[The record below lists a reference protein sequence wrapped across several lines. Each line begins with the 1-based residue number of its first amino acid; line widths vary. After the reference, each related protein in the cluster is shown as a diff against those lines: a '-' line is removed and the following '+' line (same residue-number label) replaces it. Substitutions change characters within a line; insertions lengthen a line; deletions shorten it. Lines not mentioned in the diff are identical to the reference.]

1 MQAYEDAIIPC
12 EATLEFVSCRE
23 YCSLQTTLDE
33 IKRFPENVQRLFSA
47 TKRRNELIISKLTAD
62 SKNQRRN

>member
-1 MQAYEDAIIPC
+1 MQTYENAMIPC
-12 EATLEFVSCRE
+12 EPTLEFVSYRE

-47 TKRRNELIISKLTAD
+47 TKHRNELIISKLTTD